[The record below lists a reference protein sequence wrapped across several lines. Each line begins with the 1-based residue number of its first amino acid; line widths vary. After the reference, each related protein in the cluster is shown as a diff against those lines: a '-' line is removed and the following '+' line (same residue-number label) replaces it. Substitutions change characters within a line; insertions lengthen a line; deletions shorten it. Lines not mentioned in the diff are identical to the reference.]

1 MRKDELL
8 YLHQLLAVVRRE
20 FERRSDADPGDFT
33 AYERLS
39 VSPMAA
45 YEPKSEHE
53 RAVRELAAALAGADG
68 GPDPERR
75 AVTS

>member
-20 FERRSDADPGDFT
+20 FERRDDVDPGDLA

-45 YEPKSEHE
+45 YESKSEHE
-53 RAVRELAAALAGADG
+53 RAVRELAAALAAADG
-68 GPDPERR
+68 GPDRR
-75 AVTS
+75 RRTVPS